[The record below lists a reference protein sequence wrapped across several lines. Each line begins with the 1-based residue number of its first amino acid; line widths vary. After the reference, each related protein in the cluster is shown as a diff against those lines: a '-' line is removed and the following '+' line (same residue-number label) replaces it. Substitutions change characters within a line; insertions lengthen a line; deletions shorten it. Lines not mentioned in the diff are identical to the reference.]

1 MTTQEEQEAEL
12 LKQGDDAENLLN
24 HPSFKSVINNL
35 VETSFQNFVNSKP
48 DDGASRERTYQHYRA
63 LVDVTNT
70 LHQRV
75 AVRDEILAQQND
87 ARDNNGDE

>member
-1 MTTQEEQEAEL
+1 M
-12 LKQGDDAENLLN
+12 
-24 HPSFKSVINNL
+24 INNL

-63 LVDVTNT
+63 LLDVTNT

-75 AVRDEILAQQND
+75 AVRDEMLAQQND
-87 ARDNNGDE
+87 ARVHSVYN